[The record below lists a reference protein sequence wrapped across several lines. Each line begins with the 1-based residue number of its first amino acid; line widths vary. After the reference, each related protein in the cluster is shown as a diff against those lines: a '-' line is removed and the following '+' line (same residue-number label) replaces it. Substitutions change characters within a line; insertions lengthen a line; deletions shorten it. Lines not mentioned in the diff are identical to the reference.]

1 MTIHE
6 HFRGGVAVITGAGSG
21 LGAAMAA
28 RFAAQDMTVFALDI
42 DGEQAELTAHTLRD
56 QGHRAY
62 ALAVDVADHAALLAA
77 ADEVREKVGHCSVL
91 CANVGVQQFGAAD
104 ALTQNDWR
112 WVLDVNVL
120 GVINTVDAFLP
131 LLRHPIPDSSS
142 PDGALPDTRP
152 AEVPARHIVITS
164 SSAAYSPGIRMGAYT
179 TTKYAITGYGE
190 TLRLELADE
199 GIGVSLLFPAGMSTR
214 HLQSSQLARP
224 AELGPSELRREDI
237 DAMMQSRKID
247 TGDHVATAEYAT
259 RHLLEEL
266 AANRR
271 YIITHGDCR
280 EAILDQHD
288 ELLAAQ
294 ERALQP

>member
-1 MTIHE
+1 
-6 HFRGGVAVITGAGSG
+6 
-21 LGAAMAA
+21 
-28 RFAAQDMTVFALDI
+28 
-42 DGEQAELTAHTLRD
+42 
-56 QGHRAY
+56 
-62 ALAVDVADHAALLAA
+62 
-77 ADEVREKVGHCSVL
+77 
-91 CANVGVQQFGAAD
+91 
-104 ALTQNDWR
+104 
-112 WVLDVNVL
+112 
-120 GVINTVDAFLP
+120 
-131 LLRHPIPDSSS
+131 
-142 PDGALPDTRP
+142 
-152 AEVPARHIVITS
+152 
-164 SSAAYSPGIRMGAYT
+164 MGAYT
-179 TTKYAITGYGE
+179 TSKYAVTGYGE